1 MLVLA
6 RKSKESVVIGAAGEM
21 QELVR
26 VTVLEVRGGTVKL
39 GFAADD
45 DVAVYREEVWKRVRA
60 ENQAPSPTPVA
71 ERPKYRV
78 PYLD

>member
-6 RKSKESVVIGAAGEM
+6 RKSKESIVIGAADNL
-21 QELVR
+21 QELLR
-26 VTVLEVRGGTVKL
+26 ITVLEVRGGTVKL

-45 DVAVYREEVWKRVRA
+45 DVAVHREEVWDRVRA
-60 ENQAPSPTPVA
+60 EHRAAKPTAVA
-71 ERPKYRV
+71 VRPKYTV

>member
-6 RKSKESVVIGAAGEM
+6 RKRQEAVVIGAADDM

-39 GFAADD
+39 GFAADN
-45 DVAVYREEVWKRVRA
+45 DVAVYREEVWNRVRA
-60 ENQAPSPTPVA
+60 EGQTATPAIIA
-71 ERPKYRV
+71 ERPKQRV
-78 PYLD
+78 PYID

>member
-1 MLVLA
+1 MLVLS
-6 RKSKESVVIGAAGEM
+6 RKSKESVVIGAADDM

-39 GFAADD
+39 GFQADD
-45 DVAVYREEVWKRVRA
+45 DVSVYREEVWKRVSA
-60 ENQAPSPTPVA
+60 ENQTPVMTPVA

-78 PYLD
+78 PYID

>member
-6 RKSKESVVIGAAGEM
+6 RKRQESVVIGAAEEM

-26 VTVLEVRGGTVKL
+26 VTVLDVRGGTVKL
-39 GFAADD
+39 GFAADN
-45 DVAVYREEVWKRVRA
+45 DVAVYREEVWNRVRA
-60 ENQAPSPTPVA
+60 ERDTPEP
-71 ERPKYRV
+71 ERA

>member
-1 MLVLA
+1 MLVLS
-6 RKSKESVVIGAAGEM
+6 RKSKESVVIGAADDL

-45 DVAVYREEVWKRVRA
+45 DVAVYREEVWERVRT
-60 ENQAPSPTPVA
+60 ESQAASPTPVA

-78 PYLD
+78 PYID

>member
-6 RKSKESVVIGAAGEM
+6 RKSKESVVIGAAGNM

-26 VTVLEVRGGTVKL
+26 VVVLEVRGGTVKL
-39 GFAADD
+39 GFAADPN
-45 DVAVYREEVWKRVRA
+45 VAVYREEIWNRVHA
-60 ENQAPSPTPVA
+60 ERQSPDPKPVA
-71 ERPKYRV
+71 KRPMLRV

>member
-6 RKSKESVVIGAAGEM
+6 RKNRESVVISSAEDM
-21 QELVR
+21 QELAR

-39 GFAADD
+39 GFVADD
-45 DVAVYREEVWKRVRA
+45 DVGVHREEVWERVRA
-60 ENQAPSPTPVA
+60 ECKPANPTPVA

>member
-6 RKSKESVVIGAAGEM
+6 RKNRESVVISSADNM
-21 QELVR
+21 QEFVR
-26 VTVLEVRGGTVKL
+26 VTVLDVRGGTVKL

-45 DVAVYREEVWKRVRA
+45 DVGVYREEVWERVRA
-60 ENQAPSPTPVA
+60 ECQPASPEPEA
-71 ERPKYRV
+71 ERRKYRV

>member
-1 MLVLA
+1 MLVLS
-6 RKSKESVVIGAAGEM
+6 RKSKESVVIAADDF

-26 VTVLEVRGGTVKL
+26 ITVLEVRGGTVKL

-45 DVAVYREEVWKRVRA
+45 DVAVYREEVWEQVRA
-60 ENQAPSPTPVA
+60 ENQAAIPTPVA

-78 PYLD
+78 PYID

>member
-6 RKSKESVVIGAAGEM
+6 RKNKESVVIGAAENM

-26 VTVLEVRGGTVKL
+26 VTVLDVRGGTVKL
-39 GFAADD
+39 GFAADN
-45 DVAVYREEVWKRVRA
+45 DVAVYREEVWNRVRA
-60 ENQAPSPTPVA
+60 ERDTPEP
-71 ERPKYRV
+71 ERM

>member
-6 RKSKESVVIGAAGEM
+6 RKNRESVVISSAKDM
-21 QELVR
+21 QEMVR

-39 GFAADD
+39 GFEADD
-45 DVAVYREEVWKRVRA
+45 DIGVYREEVWERVRA
-60 ENQAPSPTPVA
+60 ECQPANPALVV
-71 ERPKYRV
+71 ERPKYKV

>member
-6 RKSKESVVIGAAGEM
+6 RKTRESVVIGSAEDM
-21 QELVR
+21 QKLVH

-39 GFAADD
+39 GFEADD
-45 DVAVYREEVWKRVRA
+45 DVGVYREEVWERVCA
-60 ENQAPSPTPVA
+60 EAAQPTPVA
-71 ERPKYRV
+71 ERPKYNV